1 MNDWVQEQIAALKCM
16 YGKTVRQWI
25 GLEMALRDNVRGLP
39 EWENASIPFLQLERI
54 DAMLDEG
61 ETARIVTY
69 QNDDQWG
76 IWRHDQFVDLLPHS
90 SEFDIYR
97 TRELD
102 ELPLGEITDVEVKVN
117 DRGDIAA
124 VQILVAGHCL
134 TLRAGE
140 VYEESDG
147 SLKIVWMDES
157 ILLDVDG
164 RRPIRP

>member
-1 MNDWVQEQIAALKCM
+1 MNDWVQEQIAALKSM
-16 YGKTVRQWI
+16 YGKTVRRWI
-25 GLEMALRDNVRGLP
+25 GLEMALRDNDGGLP

-54 DAMLDEG
+54 DAVLEDG

-76 IWRHDQFVDLLPHS
+76 IWRHDQLVALLPHS
-90 SEFDIYR
+90 SEFAIYR

-102 ELPLGEITDVEVKVN
+102 ELPLGEITNVEVEAD

-124 VQILVAGHCL
+124 VRFLVAGHCL

-164 RRPIRP
+164 RKPNRP